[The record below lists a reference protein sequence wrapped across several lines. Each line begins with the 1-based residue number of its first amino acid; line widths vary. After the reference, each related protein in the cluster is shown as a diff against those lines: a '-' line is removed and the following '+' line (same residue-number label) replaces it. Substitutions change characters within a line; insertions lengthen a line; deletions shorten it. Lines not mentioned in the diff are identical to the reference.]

1 MVGRVERGAELG
13 MPFAELE
20 ERELFTLRRRRAGV
34 TQARLARM
42 AGTARPMVS
51 AWERGRME
59 LGEDTR
65 RRLWEALE
73 AALEVAA

>member
-1 MVGRVERGAELG
+1 M
-13 MPFAELE
+13 ELE

-34 TQARLARM
+34 TQRDVALR

-59 LGEDTR
+59 LGADTR
-65 RRLWEALE
+65 QKLW
-73 AALEVAA
+73 AALKELAAAGTEVAA

>member
-1 MVGRVERGAELG
+1 
-13 MPFAELE
+13 MPLTEVE

-34 TQARLARM
+34 TQQRLAVM

-59 LGEDTR
+59 LGEDIR

-73 AALEVAA
+73 ASMEVAA